1 MNQEKNRELFF
12 DKSLIPIYG
21 TDPIKLEKEKRRYR
35 RVMQEFTRCFGK
47 RESIFFFSAPGR
59 TEIGGNHTDHQHGC
73 VVAAAV
79 DLDIIAAVAK
89 RDDGMISF
97 YSEGFPGINRIDSN
111 DLEIRKEEQGTPTA
125 LLRGICYRM
134 KEQGYTIG
142 GFDAY
147 ISSEI
152 PQGSGLSSSAAFEVL
167 MVTILNHLYQ
177 EGKIDTCTTAFIS
190 QYAEDRFFGKP
201 CGLMDQ
207 MACAAGGV
215 VGIDFKK
222 PDAPILEKISFSPE
236 KEGYVLFI
244 IHTGGSHADLTENYQ
259 EIQQEMK
266 QVANQMGKQV
276 LRDCEESV
284 FYQKIPEFRE
294 TVGDRAILR
303 AIHFFD
309 ENRRAKEEK
318 LALKTGDYSRFYQLI
333 LQSGRSSAQCL
344 QNLYACTFPQQQGI
358 PLALALSEKIL
369 SEAGGAWRVHG
380 GGFAG
385 TIQAFVPQ
393 NIAQEFCSQMEKV
406 FGQRSCVKLSI
417 REQGV
422 ILVEQLDF

>member
-1 MNQEKNRELFF
+1 MNQEKNKEIFF
-12 DKSLIPIYG
+12 EKNIVPLYG
-21 TDPIKLEKEKRRYR
+21 TNPIRIKKERNRYR
-35 RVMQEFTRCFGK
+35 HVVQEFNRCFGK

-79 DLDIIAAVAK
+79 DLDMIAAVAK

-111 DLEIRKEEQGTPTA
+111 DLKIRKEEQGTPAA

-177 EGKIDTCTTAFIS
+177 EGKIDACTTAFIS

-207 MACAAGGV
+207 MACVAGGV

-222 PDAPILEKISFSPE
+222 PDAPILEKISFCPE
-236 KEGYVLFI
+236 TEGYALFI

-276 LRDCEESV
+276 LRDCEESI
-284 FYQKIPEFRE
+284 FYRKIPELRE

-318 LALKTGDYSRFYQLI
+318 QALKAGDYSRFYHLI
-333 LQSGRSSAQCL
+333 LQSGRSSAQYL
-344 QNLYACTFPQQQGI
+344 QNLYACAFPQQQGI

-369 SEAGGAWRVHG
+369 SEVGGAWRVHG

-385 TIQAFVPQ
+385 TIQAFVPH
-393 NIAQEFCSQMEKV
+393 NVVQEFCSQMEKV
-406 FGQRSCVKLSI
+406 FGKKSCVKLSI
-417 REQGV
+417 REQGA
-422 ILVEQLDF
+422 ILVGRLNF